1 MVLMITG
8 MLGIVAASLVLV
20 GLFLVVQALANV

>member
-1 MVLMITG
+1 VVLMMTG
-8 MLGIVAASLVLV
+8 MLGVVAASLVLV